1 MIGVR
6 EREGLREWV
15 EEVGEKERRV
25 SEWGKRKVWVSFVS
39 EGEG

>member
-1 MIGVR
+1 MSGVR